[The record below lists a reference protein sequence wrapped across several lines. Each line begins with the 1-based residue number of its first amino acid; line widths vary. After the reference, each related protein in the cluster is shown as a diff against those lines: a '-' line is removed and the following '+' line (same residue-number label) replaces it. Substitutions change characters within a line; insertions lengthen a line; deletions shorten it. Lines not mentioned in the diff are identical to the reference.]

1 MNIPTFSIIIPLYNK
16 ERQIARTLDSV
27 LAQTITDYEVI
38 IVDDGSRDNG
48 SEIVKDYST
57 KDSRVRYIYKENGG
71 VSSAR
76 NRGIKEAKGEWFV
89 FLDADDEMLPTAL
102 SGFERLSR
110 RFSKAR
116 ILIGGF
122 VKRNDDGVEVS
133 RSREGGDKL
142 TYNPYLSHWLNK
154 FYPRPGA
161 TAIRRDVIDY
171 LGGFDTRMSFFED
184 YEFALRMMQAGP
196 VAYTGELVNVYNV
209 GDTGLS
215 HSTHP
220 HNREMSY
227 YIPEMKI
234 NNIFWRALVYEN
246 LEYTLQWWNKGTEEY
261 EYYFNLKETH
271 FSRFYAAFHWVRQQ
285 MVRHHWI

>member
-1 MNIPTFSIIIPLYNK
+1 MNSLIFSVIIPLYNK
-16 ERQIARTLDSV
+16 EKFIARTLDSV
-27 LAQTITDYEVI
+27 LAQQTMTDYEVVL
-38 IVDDGSRDNG
+38 VDDGSRDNSG
-48 SEIVKDYST
+48 EVVKSYSDSRIRYIVKP
-57 KDSRVRYIYKENGG
+57 NGG

-76 NRGIKEAKGEWFV
+76 NRGIKEAHGEWLI
-89 FLDADDEMLPTAL
+89 FLDADDEMLPNAL
-102 SGFERLSR
+102 SVFDRLR
-110 RFSKAR
+110 TQNTQATV
-116 ILIGGF
+116 LVGGF
-122 VKRNDDGVEVS
+122 VKRNDSGVELG
-133 RSREGGDKL
+133 RTADCGDNF
-142 TYNPYLSHWLNK
+142 TRCPYFMHWLRR

-161 TAIRRDVIDY
+161 TAIRRDVVERY
-171 LGGFDTRMSFFED
+171 GGFDEQMSFFED
-184 YEFALRMMQAGP
+184 YEFALRTMADCK
-196 VAYTGELVNVYNV
+196 VAYTGEIVNVYNV

-271 FSRFYAAFHWVRQQ
+271 FSRFYAAIHWVRQQ